1 VRKFRFENAWKF
13 EPGFTDFFTERWTT
27 SGTDSV
33 VTRLDRCASDLSD
46 WSRTHCNK
54 IRKDI
59 ITCRQH
65 LAYLR
70 TNFTGT
76 NQDQLAVVKR
86 KMSQLM
92 VQDDVYWRQRAKK
105 HWYKDGDKNTK
116 FFHASATTRKKVNRI
131 LSLEDENGVKL
142 LILTLYVLLA
152 KITSQISFSLN
163 LVI

>member
-1 VRKFRFENAWKF
+1 
-13 EPGFTDFFTERWTT
+13 
-27 SGTDSV
+27 
-33 VTRLDRCASDLSD
+33 
-46 WSRTHCNK
+46 
-54 IRKDI
+54 
-59 ITCRQH
+59 
-65 LAYLR
+65 
-70 TNFTGT
+70 
-76 NQDQLAVVKR
+76 
-86 KMSQLM
+86 MSQLM

-142 LILTLYVLLA
+142 LILMLYVLLP